1 VKGVV
6 NCADEAGCGGA
17 SGEQHRRQR
26 IGLGVCEFRDVRL
39 GKSRPSASIG
49 CQCNSPASSM
59 RPSPA

>member
-17 SGEQHRRQR
+17 GGEQHRRQR
-26 IGLGVCEFRDVRL
+26 IGLRVCEFRDVCL
-39 GKSRPSASIG
+39 GKSRPGASIG